1 MTVESFCNGII
12 RSAEIGDQRDY
23 ILDRKN
29 DPVIQVVASLNRLKA
44 ERRVIQ
50 AESSECITF
59 NLSKV
64 GKVELEPTDPQKLQA
79 LSEQAKVLG
88 ANIAKYQ
95 AVLQNLEEF
104 FGDDLKDPTLEGLEK
119 QLRTAQTGIERYQ
132 NAITQRG
139 ISELASYKN
148 FGKWTV
154 DNISQHPRVL
164 IERQT
169 SEPMIAKYKATV
181 ADMESKIKAIN
192 AILQGK
198 CV

>member
-79 LSEQAKVLG
+79 
-88 ANIAKYQ
+88 
-95 AVLQNLEEF
+95 
-104 FGDDLKDPTLEGLEK
+104 
-119 QLRTAQTGIERYQ
+119 R
-132 NAITQRG
+132 
-139 ISELASYKN
+139 
-148 FGKWTV
+148 
-154 DNISQHPRVL
+154 
-164 IERQT
+164 
-169 SEPMIAKYKATV
+169 
-181 ADMESKIKAIN
+181 
-192 AILQGK
+192 
-198 CV
+198 